1 MHAAAAFDTYAYV
14 KKLKDVGVPEDQAAV
29 QVEAL
34 TALIADRMASR
45 SDLADVEIALKRD
58 NKELEIA
65 LKRDNKELD
74 VKLETR
80 IKELDVKLETR
91 IKELEARVEIRFKE
105 LEAQIK
111 ELEMRLTI
119 RLGTIMV
126 VGRGVRAALVK
137 IL

>member
-1 MHAAAAFDTYAYV
+1 MHAAAFDTYAYAYV

-58 NKELEIA
+58 IKELETA
-65 LKRDNKELD
+65 LKRD
-74 VKLETR
+74 

-91 IKELEARVEIRFKE
+91 IKELEAKVEIRFKE

-126 VGRGVRAALVK
+126 VGLGVLAALVK

>member
-1 MHAAAAFDTYAYV
+1 MSA
-14 KKLKDVGVPEDQAAV
+14 
-29 QVEAL
+29 
-34 TALIADRMASR
+34 R
-45 SDLADVEIALKRD
+45 LKRD
-58 NKELEIA
+58 I
-65 LKRDNKELD
+65 KELD

-80 IKELDVKLETR
+80 IKELDSK
-91 IKELEARVEIRFKE
+91 VEIRFKE

-126 VGRGVRAALVK
+126 VGLGVLATLLK